1 MGVLWLVFT
10 TLMVAI
16 FLTGGG
22 GDLWVIGALLL
33 VGALGY
39 VLLLRPSLTLA
50 KEGLLIVNPF
60 REVRVPWHLVE
71 ELRTYWSL
79 QVGTPAGRQTVW
91 ALSAS
96 RHQTRAGMRRKLYA
110 DPQDVESVAQL
121 IGAVQ
126 DSQDGP
132 HLQDG
137 QHLQDGRDR
146 TDQLGEVV
154 VAWSPLSV
162 GLVGLPL
169 VLLLAGLLT

>member
-137 QHLQDGRDR
+137 RDL

-162 GLVGLPL
+162 GLVGIPL